1 MTKASSKKGFEKSKP
16 IKTCVCME
24 TNSLG
29 KSSEKSFQAPKEDI
43 SSS

>member
-1 MTKASSKKGFEKSKP
+1 MANASLKKGFEKSKP

-29 KSSEKSFQAPKEDI
+29 ESSEKSFQAPKENI